1 MWAWGGRAPAVRN
14 AAGCFFWKGWRLGPL
29 PPLQLLTKVASLQ
42 PPLPLYSSLVR
53 PHLRTLVGVVEG
65 SLGPAAKFVPS
76 ATHVLLVALL
86 LAVLVTA
93 GSGGEGKSA
102 AKAPSRRR

>member
-1 MWAWGGRAPAVRN
+1 MARGE
-14 AAGCFFWKGWRLGPL
+14 
-29 PPLQLLTKVASLQ
+29 
-42 PPLPLYSSLVR
+42 PPLPLYATLVR

-86 LAVLVTA
+86 LAVLVAA
-93 GSGGEGKSA
+93 GGGGGEGKSA
-102 AKAPSRRR
+102 AKAPSRRRC